1 MQDAMARLFAEGWI
15 AGLLLAVLAA
25 EFVILVARHR
35 RGRGGLR
42 PRAALLLVLPGAG
55 FVLAIQAALSGA
67 HWSLVGLG
75 LVLAGLAHLADLAER
90 LRR

>member
-1 MQDAMARLFAEGWI
+1 MAGFFAEGWI
-15 AGLLLAVLAA
+15 AALLLAVLAT
-25 EFVILVARHR
+25 EFAVLVALHR
-35 RGRGGLR
+35 RGRGGLP

-67 HWSLVGLG
+67 HWSLVGAG